1 MKALDYA
8 IRTENWEMAAL
19 CLVLGAMEAME
30 ALPADTVEDL
40 LAELDVGVEEGRRA
54 GQARGGA
61 EQARAPTAEG
71 EAGCGRRRHER
82 VRGEGHAG

>member
-1 MKALDYA
+1 MWEWVDMKALDYA
-8 IRTENWEMAAL
+8 IRTENWELAAL
-19 CLVLGAMEAME
+19 CLVVGAMEAME

-54 GQARGGA
+54 GQAPPLRLA
-61 EQARAPTAEG
+61 EE
-71 EAGCGRRRHER
+71 CGRRRHER